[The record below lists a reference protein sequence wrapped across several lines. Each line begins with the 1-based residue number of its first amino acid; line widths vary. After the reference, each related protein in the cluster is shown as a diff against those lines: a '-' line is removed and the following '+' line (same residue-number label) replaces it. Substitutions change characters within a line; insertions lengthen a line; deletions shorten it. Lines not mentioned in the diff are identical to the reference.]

1 MSENNFQNV
10 RRNDHR
16 VNLFFPLLL
25 IIIGVFFLLSNLNM
39 LPGDAGSLF
48 IRFWP
53 LLFVI
58 GGLEDIFNGKWVGA
72 VINVGIGA
80 ILVLANLGYF
90 PWTAWQMIWKIWP
103 IFIIAIGLDI
113 VFKGRSTFGSLI
125 GVSISVLI
133 IAGIV
138 WISLN
143 SSLVGKGTVNPVDF
157 ELGELNQVELVIS
170 PAIGNLKIDGKAPDT
185 HLLIG
190 NISLAK
196 EEELRD
202 EFNINGK
209 SGSLKLKSEGTVF
222 FPSRT
227 TTGGFPWL
235 LNLNDNV
242 TMDIT
247 INQGVGRQSLDLS
260 KLKITNFEIR
270 LGVGQATIYLP
281 EKEVFDGKITCGIG
295 ELVVNIPMDLPIKI
309 KIDSGITSTE
319 YPNGFIKEGDW
330 LYSPNAKT
338 SKEMRVLRLDNPIGS
353 IKISIN

>member
-1 MSENNFQNV
+1 MSENNFQNI
-10 RRNDHR
+10 RRDERR
-16 VNLFFPLLL
+16 VNIFFPLLL
-25 IIIGVFFLLSNLNM
+25 IIIGVFFLMSNLNM
-39 LPGDAGSLF
+39 IPGDAGSLF

-58 GGLEDIFNGKWVGA
+58 GGLEDLFNGRWVGA
-72 VINVGIGA
+72 VINVGIGV

-113 VFKGRSTFGSLI
+113 VFKGRSMFGSLI

-133 IAGIV
+133 IAGII

-143 SSLVGKGTVNPVDF
+143 SSIVGKGTISPVDF
-157 ELGELNQVELVIS
+157 ELGGLDKVKIEIS
-170 PAIGNLKIDGKAPDT
+170 PAIGSLDIDGNAPAAQ
-185 HLLIG
+185 LLVG

-196 EEELRD
+196 EENLSD
-202 EFNINGK
+202 EFSINGK
-209 SGSLKLKSEGTVF
+209 AGTLQLKSEGTVF

-235 LNLNDNV
+235 LSLNDDV
-242 TMDIT
+242 SMDMT
-247 INQGVGRQSLDLS
+247 IHQGVGQQNLDLS
-260 KLKITNFEIR
+260 KLNISGFEIK
-270 LGVGQATIYLP
+270 LGVGQAIINLP
-281 EKEVFDGKITCGIG
+281 EEDVFEGEITCGIG
-295 ELVVNIPMDLPIKI
+295 ELVVNIPRDMPIKI

-319 YPNGFIKEGDW
+319 YPDGYIEEGDW

-338 SKEMRVLRLDNPIGS
+338 SNELRILSLNNPIGS
-353 IKISIN
+353 LKISIK